1 MNLISIQKIM
11 LMEAQL
17 GMIMIL
23 YCYNEFEL
31 SDEKDD
37 CYDNDVVKEDEQGE
51 LINQTMRSSIFK
63 FKDASGSTYMISFD

>member
-1 MNLISIQKIM
+1 
-11 LMEAQL
+11 
-17 GMIMIL
+17 MIL